1 MITKHEQIL
10 QYIESLNLGSKISV
24 RKISKNLGVSEGTA
38 YRAIKEAENI
48 GLVSTKERVGTI
60 RVEKKQRQNI
70 DKLTF
75 GEVVNIV
82 EGEVLGGASGLDK
95 TLHKFVIGAM
105 QQDAMVRYIE
115 PGSLLIVGNR
125 YKAHTAALQYGAGVL
140 ITGGFETSD
149 ETKRLADQ
157 LELPIIR
164 CSYDSFTVASMI
176 NRALYDRMIMK
187 KIMLVEDILLATPTE
202 GLYTLKSNS
211 TRSDWQRLLEE
222 TGHSRFPVVD
232 DSQRIIG
239 MVTPKDMVRASSDQ
253 TVDKLM
259 TRNPITV
266 SRNIS
271 VASAA
276 HMMVWEGIDLLPV
289 VDDHRK
295 IIGVISR
302 QDVLKAMQQ
311 MQKQPHHG
319 ETFEALMW
327 EGFIEERDESGNL
340 VFSGTITPQM
350 TNHLGTASEGVLT
363 SLMTKAAYRV
373 VQEHKKG
380 DLVLDNMSSYFVRPL
395 QIDDVIEIRPT
406 IIEVSR
412 KFGKIDVSIY
422 HGLVLVAKAIL
433 TAQFIDQS

>member
-1 MITKHEQIL
+1 MITKHELIL
-10 QYIESLNLGSKISV
+10 QYINSLNLGSKISV
-24 RKISKNLGVSEGTA
+24 RKISKYLGVSEGTA

-60 RVEKKQRQNI
+60 RVEKKQRHNI

-82 EGEVLGGASGLDK
+82 EGEVLGGASGLEK
-95 TLHKFVIGAM
+95 SLHKFVIGAM
-105 QQDAMVRYIE
+105 QQDAMMRYIE

-125 YKAHTAALQYGAGVL
+125 YKAHTGALQNGAGVL
-140 ITGGFETSD
+140 ITGGFETSE
-149 ETKRLADQ
+149 ETKRLADE
-157 LELPIIR
+157 LELPIIQ
-164 CSYDSFTVASMI
+164 CSYDTFTVASMI
-176 NRALYDRMIMK
+176 NRALYDRLIMK
-187 KIMLVEDILLATPTE
+187 KIMLVEDILMSTPSE
-202 GLYTLKSNS
+202 LYTLKSHS

-232 DSQRIIG
+232 ESQRIIG

-302 QDVLKAMQQ
+302 QDVLKAMQH
-311 MQKQPHHG
+311 MQKQPQHG

-327 EGFIEERDESGNL
+327 DGFKEEQDEKGDL
-340 VFSGTITPQM
+340 VFSGLITPQM
-350 TNHLGTASEGVLT
+350 TNHLGTASEGVLM
-363 SLMTKAAYRV
+363 SLMTQAAYRV
-373 VQEHKKG
+373 VQEYKKG

-395 QIDDVIEIRPT
+395 QIEDEIEIRPT

-412 KFGKIDVSIY
+412 KFGKIDVAIHHS
-422 HGLVLVAKAIL
+422 GVLVAKAIL